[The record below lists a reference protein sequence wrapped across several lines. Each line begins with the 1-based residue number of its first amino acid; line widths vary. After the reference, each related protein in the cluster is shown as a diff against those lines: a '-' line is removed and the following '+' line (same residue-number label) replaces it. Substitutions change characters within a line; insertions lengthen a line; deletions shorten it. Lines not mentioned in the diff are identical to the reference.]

1 MNAPVSRPHA
11 AMTGSARPLSLVHLV
26 NARSANVGNGAL
38 SDGAEFVLSEDLG
51 RPLAFRRE
59 AWDDYTFGVKPFDA
73 RFVDLINAADAMI
86 VGGAVAL
93 NGQPHYQ
100 STGMRFDLPQELWAS
115 IRRPVVFYGLSHRHW
130 AGQPYHHGDKLR
142 WALKHIL
149 DRDDMLLAVRNDGTR
164 EWLQKTLGFGD
175 ERMHIVP
182 DPGVFVPAER
192 DGTYHEFIDGKLNVI
207 LAFNDEDRE
216 HRFGTPEV
224 RTRII
229 QGIACAIENMLAEYD
244 ANVVIVPHYFDD
256 FRMAAEFIDACKPQL
271 AHQCMTASGLS
282 GLASSRHF
290 YGRYLKADIAI
301 SMRVHSMSPCIGL
314 GVPMVPLVT
323 QARMTDFLAD
333 CGLADLAVDAF
344 APDLTER
351 LLAAIRRTVAE
362 RQEIRRRFLDA
373 RASLRE
379 RARTFNGKVA
389 QLLAA

>member
-1 MNAPVSRPHA
+1 MNAPVQHS
-11 AMTGSARPLSLVHLV
+11 AMASSSRPLSLVHLV

-38 SDGAEFVLSEDLG
+38 SDGAELVLSEDLG

-73 RFVDLINAADAMI
+73 RFVEQINAADAMI

-93 NGQPHYQ
+93 NGQPYYPNA
-100 STGMRFDLPQELWAS
+100 GMRFDLPQELWAG
-115 IRRPVVFYGLSHRHW
+115 IRKPVVFYGLSHRHW
-130 AGQPYHHGDKLR
+130 ASRTYHHADKLR
-142 WALKHIL
+142 WALSHIL
-149 DRDDMLLAVRNDGTR
+149 DRKDMLLALRNDGTR
-164 EWLQKTLGFGD
+164 EWLEETLGFAD
-175 ERMHIVP
+175 ERMHIMP
-182 DPGVFVPAER
+182 DPGVFVPADH
-192 DGTYHEFIDGKLNVI
+192 DGTYHEFVDGKLNVI

-216 HRFGTPEV
+216 HRFRPLET
-224 RTRII
+224 RARII
-229 QGIACAIENMLAEYD
+229 EGMARAIEGMLAEYD

-271 AHQCMTASGLS
+271 AHQCMTACGLS
-282 GLASSRHF
+282 GLAGSRHF

-362 RQEIRRRFLDA
+362 RPQIRRRFLDA
-373 RASLRE
+373 RAALRE

>member
-1 MNAPVSRPHA
+1 MTASVTRS
-11 AMTGSARPLSLVHLV
+11 AMAGSVRPLSLIHLV

-38 SDGAEFVLSEDLG
+38 SDGAELVLAEDLG
-51 RPLAFRRE
+51 RPTEFRRE

-73 RFVDLINAADAMI
+73 CFVDLINASDAMI

-93 NGQPHYQ
+93 NGQPYYPNA
-100 STGMRFDLPQELWAS
+100 GMRFDLPQDLWS
-115 IRRPVVFYGLSHRHW
+115 KIKRPVVFYGLSHRHW
-130 AGQPYHHGDKLR
+130 ASRPYHHADKLR
-142 WALKHIL
+142 WALNYIL

-164 EWLQKTLGFGD
+164 EWLHETLGFAD
-175 ERMHIVP
+175 DRMHIVP

-192 DGTYHEFIDGKLNVI
+192 DGTYHEFVDGKLNVI

-216 HRFGTPEV
+216 QRFGTPET

-229 QGIACAIENMLAEYD
+229 EGIARATERMLGEWD

-256 FRMAAEFIDACKPQL
+256 FRMTAEFIDTCRPQL
-271 AHQCMTASGLS
+271 AHQHKTAA
-282 GLASSRHF
+282 GLAGLAGSRHF

-344 APDLTER
+344 APDLAER
-351 LLAAIRRTVAE
+351 LFGAIRRTVAE

-373 RASLRE
+373 RAALRE
-379 RARTFNGKVA
+379 RARLFNGRVA
-389 QLLAA
+389 RLLAA